1 MHGRVELCNIYFGQ
15 EKFLLLLPF
24 ENVYYFSFQSP
35 RFFIHLVKSQQET
48 G

>member
-15 EKFLLLLPF
+15 EKLLLLLPF

-35 RFFIHLVKSQQET
+35 RFFIHRVKSQQET